1 MAQATGKATNKF
13 FLLKSFNLL
22 FFAAFASIMPFL
34 ALYYEDLG
42 LSGPQI
48 GALTAIPP
56 LMMVVGASAWGAIAD
71 MTAQHRRILGL
82 SILGSIL
89 FGYLISSA
97 AQFQKLLPIV
107 ALYAFFIS
115 PVIPLLDNSVLVALG
130 KRSDQY
136 GKIRLWGAVGWGVAA
151 PIIGAVIERMGF
163 RWSFAIYAV
172 LMIGGLLV
180 ALYMPIAK
188 TGIGSRFSQG
198 LRILLQ
204 DAQIKRFL
212 FTMLLV
218 GMGLALI
225 DIYLFLHL
233 QSIGA
238 NKVLMGLTLTV
249 GTVSEIVIFIFS
261 DRLLNR
267 WGKKRVLIGG
277 ILALALQLGSFSMLK
292 VPTLAPLIQILHGPA
307 FAGMWSAG
315 VAIANDHA
323 PEGMG
328 ATAQGLL
335 SSLLLGVGGSV
346 GALVGGYLFGALGTE
361 LMLRLGAI
369 WILGSALYY
378 AIAGKDLQRA

>member
-1 MAQATGKATNKF
+1 MHRTTPNRI

-34 ALYYEDLG
+34 VLYYEELG

-56 LMMVVGASAWGAIAD
+56 LMLVIGASAWGAIAD
-71 MTAQHRRILGL
+71 ITAQHRRILGFSL
-82 SILGSIL
+82 LGSIL

-97 AQFQKLLPIV
+97 SQFQSLLAIV
-107 ALYAFFIS
+107 ALYSFFIS
-115 PVIPLLDNSVLVALG
+115 PVGPLLDNSVLVALG

-136 GKIRLWGAVGWGVAA
+136 GKFRLWGAVGWGMAA
-151 PIIGAVIERMGF
+151 PIIGAVIERAGF

-172 LMIGGLLV
+172 LLFISFLV

-198 LRILLQ
+198 LRVLLKDVQ
-204 DAQIKRFL
+204 LKRFL

-233 QSIGA
+233 QSLGA
-238 NKVLMGLTLTV
+238 SKILMGLTLTV
-249 GTVSEIVIFIFS
+249 GTISEIVIFIYS
-261 DRLLNR
+261 DRLLLR
-267 WGKKRVLIGG
+267 WGKKRVLIAS
-277 ILALALQLGSFSMLK
+277 ILALALQLGIYSLLK
-292 VPTLAPLIQILHGPA
+292 NPSLAPLIQILHGPA

-315 VAIANDHA
+315 VAIVNDHA
-323 PEGMG
+323 PQGMG

-335 SSLLLGVGGSV
+335 SSLLLGVGGSI
-346 GALVGGYLFGALGTE
+346 GSLIGGFLFGALGTAI
-361 LMLRLGAI
+361 MLRLAAV

-378 AIAGKDLQRA
+378 AFAEKDLQRA